1 MNNQRIFIVVFVFLF
16 SFSLISCQKKEE
28 KKDPDKKAEMM
39 KMEVPVKAAISQKKL
54 VPVYIKETG
63 TVTPHLTVEIR
74 SRVTGELLDVHF
86 KDGDFVKKG
95 DLLFSI
101 DEKPFRALLE
111 AALSNLSRDKVRLE
125 NLTRDERRYYSL
137 VQKDYVTKEQYD
149 RIKTDLDAI
158 KQVIKADEAAVESIK
173 TDLSYCKIYSPVDGR
188 AGSILIH
195 EGNMINANSA
205 TPLVIINKIS
215 PVYVTFSVPE
225 KYLPHIQ
232 SVMKDSK
239 IKITAYPPEFP
250 DKISEGILVFID
262 NQVDSKTG
270 SIILKGEFPN
280 EDKSLWAGQ
289 YVQVK
294 MFLSEKESVVVPSE
308 AIQMGQK
315 GEFVF
320 VINPDKKAEV
330 RQVKSGQGAN
340 GETVVLDGLKE
351 GENIVTD
358 GHLRLFPGAKVIIKE

>member
-1 MNNQRIFIVVFVFLF
+1 MNKQRIFIVIFAVFL

-28 KKDPDKKAEMM
+28 KKAPDKKAEMM
-39 KMEVPVKAAISQKKL
+39 KMQVPVRAAISQKKL

-63 TVTPHLTVEIR
+63 TVTPYLTVEIR

-101 DEKPFRALLE
+101 DEKPLKALLD
-111 AALSNLSRDKVRLE
+111 AAQSNLLRDKVRLE
-125 NLTRDERRYYSL
+125 NLIKDEKRYHSL

-149 RIKTDLDAI
+149 KIRTDLDAI
-158 KQVIKADEAAVESIK
+158 KQTIMADEAAVQSVK
-173 TDLSYCKIYSPVDGR
+173 TDLSYCRIYSPVDGR
-188 AGSILIH
+188 AGSILIQK
-195 EGNMINANSA
+195 GNMINANSA
-205 TPLVIINKIS
+205 SPMVVIHKIT
-215 PVYVTFSVPE
+215 PVYINFSVPE
-225 KYLPHIQ
+225 RHLPMIQ
-232 SVMKDSK
+232 SVMKENK
-239 IKITAYPPEFP
+239 IKITAHLPDSP
-250 DKISEGILVFID
+250 DKISEGFLVFVD
-262 NQVDSKTG
+262 NQVDTKTG
-270 SIILKGEFPN
+270 TIILKGEFPN
-280 EDKSLWAGQ
+280 HDKSLWAGQ

-320 VINPDKKAEV
+320 VIKPEMTAEV
-330 RQVKSGQGAN
+330 RQVKSGQGVN
-340 GETVVLDGLKE
+340 GETAILDGIKE
-351 GENIVTD
+351 GEKIVTD

>member
-1 MNNQRIFIVVFVFLF
+1 MNNQRIFIVVFVFVF
-16 SFSLISCQKKEE
+16 SFSLISCQKKNET
-28 KKDPDKKAEMM
+28 KTPDKKAEMM
-39 KMEVPVKAAISQKKL
+39 KMKVPVKAAISQKKL

-101 DEKPFRALLE
+101 DEKPLKALLD
-111 AALSNLSRDKVRLE
+111 AAQSNLLRDKVRQE
-125 NLTRDERRYYSL
+125 NLIKDEKRYHSL

-149 RIKTDLDAI
+149 RIKTDFDAI
-158 KQVIKADEAAVESIK
+158 KQVINADEAAIQSVK

-188 AGSILIH
+188 AGSILIQK
-195 EGNMINANSA
+195 GNMINANTS
-205 TPLVIINKIS
+205 TPLVVINKIS
-215 PVYVTFSVPE
+215 PVYITFSVPE

-239 IKITAYPPEFP
+239 IKINAYPPEFS
-250 DKISEGILVFID
+250 DIISEGALVFID

-270 SIILKGEFPN
+270 TIILKGEFPN

-289 YVQVK
+289 YVKVK

-320 VINPDKKAEV
+320 VINPDNKAEV

-351 GENIVTD
+351 GEKIVTD
-358 GHLRLFPGAKVIIKE
+358 GHLRLFPDAKVIIKE